1 MDPLLRFKSSHTF
14 TSYAEGQHKEKTEDK
29 KLILIIFITSY
40 IFYIIDLVFSTY
52 KIYDGKILTL
62 AQMIVVFSLQVLKLF
77 GFMVFYKFSVK
88 TQSSK
93 SNILEFT
100 FCILFLASFISV
112 WDIQLNTD
120 KSRAYVIGLEFAWIL
135 LYLDTLISVW
145 RWKVL
150 ACNIIIVYALVKSC
164 IVFKSF
170 RIEYIQLVLQII
182 FVFALLYHQEKR
194 KREEFVRM
202 VSLEAREQTLSN
214 ILDNIPENI
223 AILGLD
229 GELKYFNQYLDTCFK
244 ISSPARM
251 AELFLKFVDI
261 KPRERYFDLFQDNSK
276 SILVPKSKNQVK
288 KRRSSIREK
297 FSEKLTMLSSLTP
310 KKSPKGLVKETNSNT
325 NANKSFIKYDFQ
337 SQKATS
343 IQNPNI
349 IMSPSSGSLT
359 DIMTNVDHYNTLQ
372 DVLNFFFANTS
383 TLKNYLNKRNNF
395 FVFDGKY
402 KSLTE
407 KKRSFEIKISVTN
420 FDEDESLIVILRD
433 TTHRDV
439 IVTLEGN
446 NNFKDSVIS
455 SISHE
460 LRTPLNTNLN
470 LLDIAINESS
480 IPTSFK
486 NSYLLPAHQ
495 SGKLLKSLINDLLD
509 YSLLIAKRFVPE
521 IKDKYLL
528 GSLEKLRYLTAFKV
542 KSKNI
547 EFHISIS
554 QKLNFKVWTDHRR
567 LRQILV
573 NLLNN
578 ALKYTNKGFIQM
590 KAEPYEG
597 NNQLIKFTVTDS
609 GIGIESQDLERM
621 SYILKRRL
629 LGQKLVAKNT
639 EIGMG
644 LMISNLLARN
654 LGPTDEIISGINVIS
669 KQGEGSSFW
678 FIIENREKSIEKSI
692 GLSNINASPRDA
704 KMQELLPENRLNE
717 SELFRGLNTLAPFAN
732 TQEDLRIPSIKRLP
746 TGTRLETRKSKQ
758 QGSFHFS
765 ETVDKSVVADDDQ
778 AEENIAC
785 MIKDDN
791 LRRSVN
797 MVKLIKDDTGLNR
810 GLSKLFSSSYSRHL
824 TLQLENTYKD
834 TPKLLHYGTVD
845 PSDQFQSQLL
855 NPIRNVSVEPLYEER
870 IACMC
875 PEILVVD
882 DDMFNLFTMENLI
895 KSLHLQMV
903 RAVNGEEAINIVVRR
918 TNHKCCVSCR
928 PFRII
933 LMDISMPVMN
943 GFEATIKLR
952 EMMASDVTP
961 YIPIVACTAFVGQ
974 DKEDEAY
981 ACGMEDVIVKPV
993 TKSKLVETIKKFN
1006 AELIEDRISELSS

>member
-14 TSYAEGQHKEKTEDK
+14 TSYSEEQHREKTEEK
-29 KLILIIFITSY
+29 KLILIIFIISY

-52 KIYDGKILTL
+52 KIYDGKVLTL
-62 AQMIVVFSLQVLKLF
+62 AQMIITFSLQGLKLF
-77 GFMVFYKFSVK
+77 SFLVYYKFSVK

-135 LYLDTLISVW
+135 LYLDALISAW
-145 RWKVL
+145 RLKVL
-150 ACNIIIVYALVKSC
+150 VCNIIVVYALVKAC
-164 IVFKSF
+164 ILFKAF
-170 RIEYIQLVLQII
+170 HIEYIQLILQIF
-182 FVFALLYHQEKR
+182 FVVALLYHQEKR
-194 KREEFVRM
+194 KREDFIKM
-202 VSLEAREQTLSN
+202 VSLAAREQTLTN

-229 GELKYFNQYLDTCFK
+229 GKLKYFNQYLDTCFK
-244 ISSPARM
+244 ISSPAKM
-251 AELFLKFVDI
+251 TDLFLKFVDI
-261 KPRERYFDLFQDNSK
+261 KPRERYFDLFQDTSK
-276 SILVPKSKNQVK
+276 SMLISKPTNRKSLVK
-288 KRRSSIREK
+288 KMRSSIGEK
-297 FSEKLTMLSSLTP
+297 LSEKLTMLPSLSS
-310 KKSPKGLVKETNSNT
+310 KKTQKILIKET
-325 NANKSFIKYDFQ
+325 NKSFIKYDFQ
-337 SQKATS
+337 KATS
-343 IQNPNI
+343 MKNPNI
-349 IMSPSSGSLT
+349 LMSPSSGSLT

-372 DVLNFFFANTS
+372 DVLNFFCANTS
-383 TLKNYLNKRNNF
+383 TVKSYLNKQNNF
-395 FVFDGKY
+395 FIFDGKY
-402 KSLTE
+402 KGFNE
-407 KKRSFEIKISVTN
+407 KKRSFEIKVSVTN
-420 FDEDESLIVILRD
+420 FDQDESLIVILRD

-470 LLDIAINESS
+470 LLDMAIGESS
-480 IPTSFK
+480 ISTEFK

-528 GSLEKLRYLTAFKV
+528 SSLEKLRYLTAFKV

-578 ALKYTNKGFIQM
+578 AFKYTNKGFIQM

-597 NNQLIKFTVTDS
+597 NNQLIKFTVIDS
-609 GIGIESQDLERM
+609 GIGIEPQDLERM
-621 SYILKRRL
+621 SHILKRRL
-629 LGQKLVAKNT
+629 LGQKLVTKNT

-654 LGPTDEIISGINVIS
+654 LGPSDEIISGVNVIS
-669 KQGEGSSFW
+669 KLGEGSSFW
-678 FIIENREKSIEKSI
+678 FIIENRDKSLEKSI
-692 GLSNINASPRDA
+692 GLSNINASPRDV
-704 KMQELLPENRLNE
+704 KMQELLPEHRLNE
-717 SELFRGLNTLAPFAN
+717 SELVKGLNTLTPFAN
-732 TQEDLRIPSIKRLP
+732 TQEDLKMPTIKRVP
-746 TGTRLETRKSKQ
+746 TSTRLETRKSRQ
-758 QGSFHFS
+758 QGSFHS

-791 LRRSVN
+791 LRRSIN
-797 MVKLIKDDTGLNR
+797 TVKLIREDTGLKR
-810 GLSKLFSSSYSRHL
+810 GVSKLFSSQYSRNL
-824 TLQLENTYKD
+824 TLQAENTYKD
-834 TPKLLHYGTVD
+834 TPQLLKCGTID
-845 PSDQFQSQLL
+845 PSYKPESNQAL
-855 NPIRNVSVEPLYEER
+855 NPVHEPSFEPLYEER
-870 IACMC
+870 MACAC

-895 KSLHLQMV
+895 KSLHLQV
-903 RAVNGEEAINIVVRR
+903 ARATNGEEAINTVLKRI
-918 TNHKCCVSCR
+918 NYKCSVSCR

-943 GFEATIKLR
+943 GFDATIKLR
-952 EMMASDVTP
+952 EMMASDIAP

-981 ACGMEDVIVKPV
+981 ASGMEDVIIKPV
-993 TKSKLVETIKKFN
+993 TKSKLVETIKRFD
-1006 AELIEDRISELSS
+1006 AELIDRISLSSS